1 MKRFYYITRYNIVSG
16 FAFIYYKICAFPSAL
31 TDTSIRADRRTPKID
46 ADTVGKCNMIRF
58 RALYM

>member
-1 MKRFYYITRYNIVSG
+1 MYV
-16 FAFIYYKICAFPSAL
+16 P
-31 TDTSIRADRRTPKID
+31 TDTSIRADRCLRTNQRRAPKID